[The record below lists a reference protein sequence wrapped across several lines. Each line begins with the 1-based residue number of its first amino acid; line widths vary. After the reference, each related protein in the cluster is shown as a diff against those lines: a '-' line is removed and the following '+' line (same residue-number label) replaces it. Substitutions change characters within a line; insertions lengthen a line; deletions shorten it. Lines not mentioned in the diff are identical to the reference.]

1 MRVTVYSSLILTLSL
16 LSGCAPADPVEQ
28 VSAENQPN
36 AQMELAGKLL
46 RAESPRERAGGE

>member
-1 MRVTVYSSLILTLSL
+1 MRVTTYSSLILALAL

-28 VSAENQPN
+28 ASALEQPN

-46 RAESPRERAGGE
+46 RGESPRERAGGE